1 MSEELGEVYVVQPPF
16 RMSSTYAESSPAT
29 PIFFT
34 LFPGVDP
41 TSWVEAIGE
50 RETRRKEKRRE
61 EERKD
66 EKETRETRRKK
77 KKKKEKRRARFHTVL
92 CVMCAVSCALCAMCY
107 LLLPSIALR

>member
-41 TSWVEAIGE
+41 TSWVEARGE
-50 RETRRKEKRRE
+50 RRDEKEREATRRRGKRRE
-61 EERKD
+61 GDERDENGKEDEEN
-66 EKETRETRRKK
+66 
-77 KKKKEKRRARFHTVL
+77 
-92 CVMCAVSCALCAMCY
+92 
-107 LLLPSIALR
+107 

>member
-1 MSEELGEVYVVQPPF
+1 MRPDRVPTELTSFVSEELGEVYVIQPPF

-50 RETRRKEKRRE
+50 KRRE
-61 EERKD
+61 GD
-66 EKETRETRRKK
+66 ET
-77 KKKKEKRRARFHTVL
+77 
-92 CVMCAVSCALCAMCY
+92 
-107 LLLPSIALR
+107 

>member
-50 RETRRKEKRRE
+50 RRDEKEREATRRRGKRRE
-61 EERKD
+61 GDERDENGKEDEEN
-66 EKETRETRRKK
+66 
-77 KKKKEKRRARFHTVL
+77 
-92 CVMCAVSCALCAMCY
+92 
-107 LLLPSIALR
+107 